1 MALHVCVRGI
11 GIRRSKDLRAEI
23 GKCPNS
29 TNERKN
35 MSTMTLRKRIA
46 LVAVTALG
54 AGLLSVVAVPSAN
67 AAALAA
73 EKLTVYPN
81 GVGVI
86 NAAPDDSNGSSV
98 GLVTQSDTAPAI
110 GGASQLTQTAT
121 IGVGGLLAVA
131 VDSATYSTISVT
143 GGTITS
149 ATGSGTEVIAPNQVA
164 AYTTDSGGSLAVLI
178 RPTAAGTMVVNAF
191 AGASAAVTT
200 TNFARVTVTV
210 VASTLGFGVVSTA
223 DSTVYYGT
231 AASAT
236 SDTSTTDVT
245 SSNSS
250 KANTEVIEGT
260 IDLYDSFGNAVT
272 ASTGLLTCSVTGGAV
287 CNLDT
292 SAGTIAAGAS
302 ATDFSTHTASN
313 IYFSVAQG
321 TTGAPASGTLTISY
335 NGTAIATKSFLIT
348 GTVAKI
354 NVTSV
359 NIGRTGATSAANFGV
374 SLVDAAGNAVY
385 AGSGI
390 SVDPLTL
397 NEAVTA
403 VTVTT
408 HPSNVST
415 AGVGEFQCSGTAGL
429 GTTVNGATATPR
441 LRILNAANTYVYSDR
456 FTAQCGGDAKA
467 FTASLDKASYTPGS
481 VATLTLKFTDTRG
494 NKPNDF
500 FTITAGDATGDAANV
515 VTFVGAPGTVVTA
528 AAAADKPLNGE
539 KTYQFIVGTTEG
551 DFNMVVDAPYV
562 RAQSLALGG
571 TQGKITV
578 AYKIAASSTATSNAD
593 VLKAIV
599 SLIASINKQIAALQK
614 ALLRR

>member
-1 MALHVCVRGI
+1 
-11 GIRRSKDLRAEI
+11 
-23 GKCPNS
+23 
-29 TNERKN
+29 
-35 MSTMTLRKRIA
+35 MSTKTIYKRIA

-67 AAALAA
+67 AISSNETLV
-73 EKLTVYPN
+73 VYPN
-81 GVGVI
+81 GVGVLDATP
-86 NAAPDDSNGSSV
+86 NATNGSSV
-98 GLVTQSDTAPAI
+98 GLVTQSDTTPAI

-121 IGVGGLLAVA
+121 IGVGGLLGVA

-164 AYTTDSGGSLAVLI
+164 AYTATSGGSLAVLI

-191 AGASAAVTT
+191 AGASAAVAT

-292 SAGTIAAGAS
+292 TAGTIAAGAS

-359 NIGRTGATSAANFGV
+359 NIGRTGDTSAANFGV

-403 VTVTT
+403 VTVST

-415 AGVGEFQCSGTAGL
+415 AGVGTFQCSGTAGL
-429 GTTVNGATATPR
+429 GTTVNGATAKPR
-441 LRILNAANTYVYSDR
+441 LRILNAANTYVYSDP
-456 FTAQCGGDAKA
+456 FTAQCGGDARA

-481 VATLTLKFTDTRG
+481 VATLTLNFTDSRG

-500 FTITAGDATGDAANV
+500 FTITAGDATGLLANV
-515 VTFVGAPGTVVTA
+515 VTTVGAPGTVVTA
-528 AAAADKPLNGE
+528 PATGDKPLNGVT
-539 KTYQFIVGTTEG
+539 TYQFIVGSTEG

-562 RAQSLALGG
+562 RAQNLANGG